1 MVDTIL
7 NTTDV
12 SELTRIPVATLR
24 WYRHQG
30 TGPKSFRLGPR
41 KVFYKESDVIA
52 WLEEQ
57 YDTHNK
63 GKS

>member
-24 WYRHQG
+24 WYRHQR

>member
-41 KVFYKESDVIA
+41 KVFYKESDVIT